1 MRIDMNRAY
10 YFLCFFILGFLF
22 VSIPWPAFAQVTGTN
37 TMTGDLN
44 TNTQNSTVD
53 SNNQAT
59 TNNYNA
65 TGAGSPAPPM
75 SAIAPSYMSSGQD
88 TCLIGQGGGIQTGVF
103 GVSSGEYKQDPECN
117 RRRNAKVLND
127 LGMKIAAIGLM
138 CEDIQIWE
146 SMFKSQSPCPF
157 VLNGKLVV
165 GKQAYLMMKQN
176 PEFLIPNYKQKKEYY
191 DTVLGIGRD
200 ENEETVDG
208 EYRSISERFR
218 TSTR

>member
-1 MRIDMNRAY
+1 MRKLL
-10 YFLCFFILGFLF
+10 FLVMML
-22 VSIPWPAFAQVTGTN
+22 SSPAIAQVTGTN

-44 TNTQNSTVD
+44 TNTQNSTID
-53 SNNQAT
+53 SNNNSE

-65 TGAGSPAPPM
+65 PGAGKASPVM
-75 SAIAPSYMSSGQD
+75 SAVAPSYMSSGQD
-88 TCLIGQGGGIQTGVF
+88 TCLIGKGGGIQTGVVGF
-103 GVSSGEYKQDPECN
+103 SSGEYEQDPECN

-138 CEDIQIWE
+138 CEDLQIWE

-176 PEFLIPNYKQKKEYY
+176 PEFLIPNYKKKKEYY

-218 TSTR
+218 TSTRRNND

>member
-1 MRIDMNRAY
+1 M
-10 YFLCFFILGFLF
+10 L
-22 VSIPWPAFAQVTGTN
+22 SSPAIAQVTGTN

-44 TNTQNSTVD
+44 TNTQNSTID
-53 SNNQAT
+53 SNNQSE

-65 TGAGSPAPPM
+65 PGAGKASPVM
-75 SAIAPSYMSSGQD
+75 SAVAPSYMSSGQD
-88 TCLIGQGGGIQTGVF
+88 TCLIGRGGGIQTGVVGF
-103 GVSSGEYKQDPECN
+103 SSGEYEQDPECN

-138 CEDIQIWE
+138 CEDLQIWE

-176 PEFLIPNYKQKKEYY
+176 PEFLIPNYKKKKEYY

-218 TSTR
+218 TSTRRNND